1 MVFLARLVLALDG
14 AHVHVVVERDVA
26 AVAAVLHDA
35 VVEPE
40 VVLPGAV
47 DLEHRL
53 VAGGLRALRLDVRAA
68 EVVQRRRVQEQLPRP
83 QPQLRGRG
91 RGRQQRQ
98 AREQRRPQ
106 QHASRL
112 LTNPTRSIQEGG
124 GVFHPFARYQSR
136 SRRLTPALKRP
147 RILMCRL

>member
-1 MVFLARLVLALDG
+1 M
-14 AHVHVVVERDVA
+14 VVERD
-26 AVAAVLHDA
+26 VAAVLHDA

-47 DLEHRL
+47 DLDHRF

-68 EVVQRRRVQEQLPRP
+68 EVVQRHRVQEQLPRP

-98 AREQRRPQ
+98 ARAQRRPQ
-106 QHASRL
+106 QHAGSR
-112 LTNPTRSIQEGG
+112 
-124 GVFHPFARYQSR
+124 
-136 SRRLTPALKRP
+136 PAASA
-147 RILMCRL
+147 

>member
-14 AHVHVVVERDVA
+14 AHVHVVVERDV
-26 AVAAVLHDA
+26 VAAVLHDA

-91 RGRQQRQ
+91 RGRQQHQ

-106 QHASRL
+106 QHA
-112 LTNPTRSIQEGG
+112 
-124 GVFHPFARYQSR
+124 
-136 SRRLTPALKRP
+136 
-147 RILMCRL
+147 

>member
-1 MVFLARLVLALDG
+1 M
-14 AHVHVVVERDVA
+14 VVERD
-26 AVAAVLHDA
+26 VAAVLHDA

-47 DLEHRL
+47 DLDHRF

-68 EVVQRRRVQEQLPRP
+68 EVVQRHRVQEQLPRP

-106 QHASRL
+106 QHAGSR
-112 LTNPTRSIQEGG
+112 PTAS
-124 GVFHPFARYQSR
+124 A
-136 SRRLTPALKRP
+136 
-147 RILMCRL
+147 